1 MSEGESGEEEYGRP
15 LEQIL
20 ERAEKTKEFKE
31 QPAEP
36 PLAKNSGSEAASSEE
51 SGESQSTE

>member
-1 MSEGESGEEEYGRP
+1 LSEGESGEEEYSP
-15 LEQIL
+15 SLEQIL

-36 PLAKNSGSEAASSEE
+36 PPAEDSGSEASSSEE